1 MNCPNCGAEVPEKA
15 KFCVKCGEPL
25 RREIEIAPIWK
36 WGSMVASLVLIFIF
50 WIVCILI
57 AMEMDPITPL
67 ILMILL
73 IFGFPATIY
82 LMYKERTAK
91 IKYGLAW
98 IFFPIII
105 ILLLY
110 NSGLDPDDIFWRF
123 LIAIPAIFLDF
134 IYVSVHKV

>member
-1 MNCPNCGAEVPEKA
+1 MHTNPT
-15 KFCVKCGEPL
+15 
-25 RREIEIAPIWK
+25 
-36 WGSMVASLVLIFIF
+36 
-50 WIVCILI
+50 
-57 AMEMDPITPL
+57 TPL

-110 NSGLDPDDIFWRF
+110 GLDPDEIFWRF